1 MTMYCLYQQSEK
13 TKWLPHLAS
22 DREQLIKTKK
32 PALISVLN
40 VDSSFDHDLSVE
52 ETRGLRYEGG
62 FYVDFDAEDI
72 VEATQQFK
80 VFLTNLRAKDVDLE
94 MLRLF
99 ATGKK
104 GYHIEVPA
112 LVFMGKTNSNG
123 HLYLPDIYRE
133 MAHALFVDTMDMRIY
148 TSKRGRMWRC
158 PNVKRE
164 DNGAYKVQ
172 LSAQEALDMDPDQ
185 YALLCSSPRNSLPLE
200 PPRLNSELGLI
211 FAQAR
216 DKVEKAISKKKTR
229 KAATDQLQKYKGEW
243 PQTLEGVLNGTAIK
257 DGVGWN
263 MIALQLAIVASELG
277 KTEDQLLADAEGVI
291 QNHESD
297 STRYNTPNKRR
308 RDLRGLFRYAAGNP
322 CLEYSTGGVLSLI
335 KPDIRPTCDIALGE
349 YVPEQKP
356 EGEAEQEKE
365 EEEDPTAPIQVNR
378 NGIFVRTDDGYKRIC
393 DLGMEKPIAMCGTN
407 RERIG
412 YEVVVTLDGKPEG
425 KKFLPMNA
433 FTSKGSMNNWA
444 LTMGASMR
452 GTDTQASSL
461 ADVMRKTSR
470 QTIYAVEREGIDVVT
485 RPGATG
491 LDEYDIIWASPAGV
505 VCNNDKISYR
515 YHGVYSEKG
524 TYKSDLM
531 NAPALSLDD
540 EDFVRDLLK
549 INTSPNL
556 AKMLGWFSAAFLT
569 QLIRRKFKRFPS
581 MQIFGQAG
589 SGKSMTVI
597 LLNHMHY
604 YLVEPRQFSVA
615 GQTMFPIITAVAT
628 SASLPLVFE
637 ELKARQLTKH
647 AKDFLQG
654 LLRSN
659 YTADQYSRGGL
670 SRDRSQRDITV
681 TDYNN
686 AAPCLFVGEAMED
699 QAAILERCVVVAL
712 SKTDRSGR
720 AAPFERCLENATHM
734 GHIGKALAMNAMA
747 TDLDALHGQ
756 VTANFR
762 EITHRVG
769 QAMADDATRP
779 SFNLAVTVTGLD
791 FLRDTLRQVFGS
803 TFDERMAELR
813 DSIMDNIM
821 DSIPK
826 NMSEASRVLDTM
838 AALSR
843 HADPQYQLV
852 AGTDYV
858 KSADGRFL
866 DLKLRNAFDKYVKY
880 QRSLGLEV
888 LFDTHNTFQVSL
900 GNYGGTVQRAVPDSP
915 MWDSPRAVIYRLSG
929 TYLENEGVDSF
940 R

>member
-1 MTMYCLYQQSEK
+1 MTMYCWYQDTPKS
-13 TKWLPHLAS
+13 TWNLALAS
-22 DREQLIKTKK
+22 ERQTILRIKK
-32 PALISVLN
+32 PALITCLDADNDFASPLSPEDAAGVRYIGDYYADFDSETIDVAIEQFGKFLAILQGKGVDLN
-40 VDSSFDHDLSVE
+40 QLRLYA
-52 ETRGLRYEGG
+52 TGGRGFHVHVPQTMFMPKVMPAGVTNLPYIYKEMA
-62 FYVDFDAEDI
+62 FSMYVD
-72 VEATQQFK
+72 
-80 VFLTNLRAKDVDLE
+80 DLD
-94 MLRLF
+94 L
-99 ATGKK
+99 
-104 GYHIEVPA
+104 
-112 LVFMGKTNSNG
+112 
-123 HLYLPDIYRE
+123 
-133 MAHALFVDTMDMRIY
+133 RIY
-148 TSKRGRMWRC
+148 TAKRGRLFRC
-158 PNVKRE
+158 ANHKRE
-164 DNGAYKVQ
+164 NGKYKVGIT
-172 LSAQEALDMDPDQ
+172 AEEALCMTSDVYEQ
-185 YALLCSSPRNSLPLE
+185 LCSAPRNELPIE
-200 PPRLNSELGLI
+200 PPVFNSELGLL

-216 DKVEKAISKKKTR
+216 DKVEKAVSKKKTR
-229 KAATDQLQKYKGEW
+229 KAANDQLQKYKGEW
-243 PQTLEGVLNGTAIK
+243 PQTLEGVLNVSAIK
-257 DGVGWN
+257 DAVGWN
-263 MIALQLAIVASELG
+263 LISLQLSIVAAELG
-277 KTEDQLLADAEGVI
+277 KSEEQLLADADGVI

-308 RDLRGLFRYAAGNP
+308 RDLRDMFRYVSGNP
-322 CLEYSTGGVLSLI
+322 CYEYSTGGVLSLI

-356 EGEAEQEKE
+356 ESEQEKE

-393 DLGMEKPIAMCGTN
+393 DLGLEKPIAMCGTS

-425 KKFLPMNA
+425 KKFIPMNA

-515 YHGVYSEKG
+515 YHGVYTEKG

-531 NAPALSLDD
+531 NAPALSLGD

-597 LLNHMHY
+597 LLNHLHY

-670 SRDRSQRDITV
+670 SRDRAQRDITV

-712 SKTDRSGR
+712 SKTDRNGK
-720 AAPFERCLENATHM
+720 AEPFERCLENATRM
-734 GHIGKALAMNAMA
+734 GHIGKALAISAMA
-747 TDLDALHGQ
+747 TDLDQLHHQ
-756 VTANFR
+756 VTQNFR
-762 EITHRVG
+762 EITGKVG
-769 QAMADDATRP
+769 LAMADDATRP
-779 SFNLAVTVTGLD
+779 SFNLAVTLTGLD
-791 FLRDTLRQVFGS
+791 FFRDTLRQVFGD
-803 TFDERMAELR
+803 TFDERLQELR
-813 DSIMDNIM
+813 ESITDNVM

-843 HADPQYQLV
+843 HADPKYQIV
-852 AGTDYV
+852 AGTDYIL
-858 KSADGRFL
+858 SQDGKYV
-866 DLKLRNAFDKYVKY
+866 DIKLRNVFDRYVQY
-880 QRSLGLEV
+880 QRSLGMEV

-915 MWDSPRAVIYRLSG
+915 MWDSPKAVIYRLSLA
-929 TYLENEGVDSF
+929 YLEKEGVDTF
-940 R
+940 Q

>member
-1 MTMYCLYQQSEK
+1 MTMYCFYQTEDKGRWHLS
-13 TKWLPHLAS
+13 LAS
-22 DREQLIKTKK
+22 ERHNLVKLKGAKLVSALDVDNDFSTQLT
-32 PALISVLN
+32 ADES
-40 VDSSFDHDLSVE
+40 LSLKQH
-52 ETRGLRYEGG
+52 GDM
-62 FYVDFDAEDI
+62 FFDFDDDLEVCI
-72 VEATQQFK
+72 EQFK
-80 VFLTNLRAKDVDLE
+80 KFLVLLQSKGVELNQC
-94 MLRLF
+94 RLY
-99 ATGKK
+99 ATGGRGFHAFLPMQMYMTKVTPC
-104 GYHIEVPA
+104 GVQN
-112 LVFMGKTNSNG
+112 LV
-123 HLYLPDIYRE
+123 HIYRE
-133 MAHALFVDTMDMRIY
+133 MAHALWVDSMDGRIY
-148 TSKRGRMWRC
+148 SSKKGRQLRC
-158 PNVKRE
+158 NNVLRS
-164 DNGAYKVQ
+164 NGNYKVQ
-172 LSAQEALDMDPDQ
+172 ITPDEAMGMTLEM
-185 YALLCSSPRNSLPLE
+185 YAKLCSSPRNELPVDQAKFNPDLA
-200 PPRLNSELGLI
+200 LI
-211 FAQAR
+211 YTVAK
-216 DKVEKAISKKKTR
+216 DKVNKGAAKRRGKKNTSEALAR
-229 KAATDQLQKYKGEW
+229 FKGEW
-243 PQTLEGVLNGTAIK
+243 PETLQMVLNGVGLK
-257 DGVGWN
+257 EDVGWN
-263 MIALQLAIVASELG
+263 YCALQLSAAAAALG
-277 KTEDQLLADAEGVI
+277 KKTEDVIKDAEPLI
-291 QNHESD
+291 QSHKGD
-297 STRYNTPNKRR
+297 SSRYNTPEKRR
-308 RDLRGLFRYAAGNP
+308 RDLRDM
-322 CLEYSTGGVLSLI
+322 LEYLAENPTYEFSVGGVLSLI

-356 EGEAEQEKE
+356 ESEQEKE

>member
-1 MTMYCLYQQSEK
+1 MTMYCFYQTEDKGRWHLS
-13 TKWLPHLAS
+13 LAS
-22 DREQLIKTKK
+22 ERDNLVKSKGAK
-32 PALISVLN
+32 LISALDVDNDFSTQLTADENLALKQHGDMFFDFDDDLDVCIEQFKKFLVLLQSKS
-40 VDSSFDHDLSVE
+40 VDLS
-52 ETRGLRYEGG
+52 
-62 FYVDFDAEDI
+62 
-72 VEATQQFK
+72 QC
-80 VFLTNLRAKDVDLE
+80 
-94 MLRLF
+94 RLY
-99 ATGKK
+99 ATGGRGFHAFLPMQMYMTKVTPL
-104 GYHIEVPA
+104 GVQN
-112 LVFMGKTNSNG
+112 LV
-123 HLYLPDIYRE
+123 HIYRE
-133 MAHALFVDTMDMRIY
+133 MAHALWVDSMDGRIY
-148 TSKRGRMWRC
+148 SSKKGRQLRC
-158 PNVKRE
+158 NNVLRS
-164 DNGAYKVQ
+164 NGNYKVQ
-172 LSAQEALDMDPDQ
+172 ITPDEAMSMTLEM
-185 YALLCSSPRNSLPLE
+185 YAKLCSSPRNELPVDQAKFNPDLA
-200 PPRLNSELGLI
+200 LI
-211 FAQAR
+211 YTVAK
-216 DKVEKAISKKKTR
+216 DKVNKGAAKRRGKKSTSDALAR
-229 KAATDQLQKYKGEW
+229 FKGEW
-243 PQTLEGVLNGTAIK
+243 PETLQMVLNGVGLK
-257 DGVGWN
+257 EDVGWN
-263 MIALQLAIVASELG
+263 YCALQLSAAAAALG
-277 KTEDQLLADAEGVI
+277 KKTEDVIKDAEPLIKSHKG
-291 QNHESD
+291 D
-297 STRYNTPNKRR
+297 SSRYNTPEKRR
-308 RDLRGLFRYAAGNP
+308 RDLRDM
-322 CLEYSTGGVLSLI
+322 LEYLAENPTYEFSVGGVLSLLS
-335 KPDIRPTCDIALGE
+335 PEVRPTCDIALGE

-356 EGEAEQEKE
+356 ESEQEKE

-393 DLGMEKPIAMCGTN
+393 DLGLEKPIAMCGTS

-425 KKFLPMNA
+425 KKFIPMNA

-491 LDEYDIIWASPAGV
+491 LDEYDIIWASPSGV

-515 YHGVYSEKG
+515 YHGVYTEKG

-531 NAPALSLDD
+531 NAPALSSDD

-597 LLNHMHY
+597 LLNHLHY

-670 SRDRSQRDITV
+670 SRDRAQRDITV

-747 TDLDALHGQ
+747 TDLDGLHAQ
-756 VTANFR
+756 VNANFR

-803 TFDERMAELR
+803 LFDERMAELR

-843 HADPQYQLV
+843 HADPQYQLA

-858 KSADGRFL
+858 KSADGRYL